1 MFFLIYIYIFLIG
14 LCVGSFL
21 NVVIDRVPKH
31 QKLVK
36 PRSGC
41 PFCKKPLLAKDLL
54 PLLSFCLLKGKCRF
68 CKNKI
73 DKTLPLVE
81 LLTGIMF
88 VLVLN
93 VGGTGGIGIINWVEM
108 VYYLAILC
116 ILIIVFFMDLKYGV
130 IEDKVVLAGV
140 GLWTL
145 YVLISKG
152 LFWGVTYNNLRMDAF
167 GKYLIKAGFMNNLI
181 FRDLKIVLIS
191 LICAVSLFLFFYIL
205 VAITKGR
212 GMGGGDVKFAFLMGL
227 ILGFPRVIPAFF
239 LSFLTGALVSLILVL
254 IRKKTIKQTVP
265 FGPFLVFGTVTGL
278 LFGENIVDW
287 YLKFL

>member
-41 PFCKKPLLAKDLL
+41 PFCKKPLLAKDLF

-73 DKTLPLVE
+73 DKTLPIVE
-81 LLTGIMF
+81 LLTGLMF
-88 VLVLN
+88 VLVFN
-93 VGGTGGIGIINWVEM
+93 VGGLGGIGIINWVEM

-152 LFWGVTYNNLRMDAF
+152 LFWDATYNNLRTDAF

-227 ILGFPRVIPAFF
+227 ILGFPKVLPAFF
-239 LSFLTGALVSLILVL
+239 LSFLTGALVSLILMLVG
-254 IRKKTIKQTVP
+254 KKTMKQTVP
-265 FGPFLVFGTVTGL
+265 FGPFLVTGTVLGL
-278 LFGENIVDW
+278 FWGDLIVKW
-287 YLKFL
+287 YLGFL